1 VIQVQ
6 RKHPTFPLTA
16 ASQQQLFE
24 VNDRTLLH
32 DDGVDG
38 ILPLRICLIAMP
50 MATFSYFLEAIS
62 QQTA

>member
-6 RKHPTFPLTA
+6 RKHLTLPITA

-32 DDGVDG
+32 NDGVDG
-38 ILPLRICLIAMP
+38 ILPLTICLIAMP
-50 MATFSYFLEAIS
+50 MATFSYILEMIS